1 MYDTSMRAKNNYEGD
16 MSHYIC
22 KTHHK
27 HWWNNHFTAMKNYTK
42 LSHWAVYWDNCAV
55 CTRLRA
61 VCHKEQDREF
71 ALIKHSKFGFCTLSV
86 EQQCSSFWKQIF

>member
-42 LSHWAVYWDNCAV
+42 LSHWAVYWD
-55 CTRLRA
+55 
-61 VCHKEQDREF
+61 
-71 ALIKHSKFGFCTLSV
+71 
-86 EQQCSSFWKQIF
+86 